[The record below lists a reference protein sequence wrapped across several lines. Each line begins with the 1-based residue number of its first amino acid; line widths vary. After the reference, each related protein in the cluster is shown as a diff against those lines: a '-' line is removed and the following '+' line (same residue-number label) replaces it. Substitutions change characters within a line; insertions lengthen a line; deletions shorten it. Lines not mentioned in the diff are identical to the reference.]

1 MLSPFFVIGQ
11 NKSNSTQD
19 YINTYTKIAIE
30 QEKQYGIPACIT
42 LAQGILESG
51 SGRSRLATEANNHFG
66 IKCHNDWK
74 GKKIYKDDDKQNE
87 CFRVYDNAEQS
98 YIDHSLFL
106 VGKKRYAELFKLKIT
121 DYKGWAKG
129 LKKAGYAEDREYPQK
144 LIGLIEKYNLQKF
157 DHYSMAD
164 VKGDLQRFSAQ
175 EKSNGKAVMRINGL
189 LYVKAGEGDTFASL
203 SRTFDI
209 SKRKLRK
216 YNDMYKRYKLKPG
229 DIIYL
234 EKKRNRA
241 ARGNKYHTT
250 EPGESLYDIS
260 QKYGVKLKRIYKMNP
275 AYENYAKLKVGDIV
289 RLR

>member
-1 MLSPFFVIGQ
+1 MKVKTFLFLMLSPFFVIGQ

-74 GKKIYKDDDKQNE
+74 GKKIYKDDDKKNE

-106 VGKKRYAELFKLKIT
+106 VGKKRYAELFQLKIT

-129 LKKAGYAEDREYPQK
+129 LKKAGYATNPKYPQL
-144 LIGLIEKYNLQKF
+144 LIDIIELY
-157 DHYSMAD
+157 
-164 VKGDLQRFSAQ
+164 DLANITQTYQ
-175 EKSNGKAVMRINGL
+175 EEESQEENKEI
-189 LYVKAGEGDTFASL
+189 
-203 SRTFDI
+203 I
-209 SKRKLRK
+209 SQNKEKIPQSKEIKQQNKEKKKPFWKRWKENRKERKKEREKRKLEK
-216 YNDMYKRYKLKPG
+216 ELQK
-229 DIIYL
+229 IIDQQDV
-234 EKKRNRA
+234 NRLDF
-241 ARGNKYHTT
+241 
-250 EPGESLYDIS
+250 EVEF
-260 QKYGVKLKRIYKMNP
+260 
-275 AYENYAKLKVGDIV
+275 
-289 RLR
+289 

>member
-1 MLSPFFVIGQ
+1 MVYMKIKVFLFLMLGSAVVLGQ

-106 VGKKRYAELFKLKIT
+106 VGKKRYADLFKLKIT

-129 LKKAGYAEDREYPQK
+129 LKQAGYATNPKYPQL
-144 LIGLIEKYNLQKF
+144 LIDIIELYDLANISQTYSEEETQKENKEII
-157 DHYSMAD
+157 SQN
-164 VKGDLQRFSAQ
+164 KEKIPQSKEIKQ
-175 EKSNGKAVMRINGL
+175 EKKEKKKPFWKRWKENRQERKR
-189 LYVKAGEGDTFASL
+189 E
-203 SRTFDI
+203 RE
-209 SKRKLRK
+209 KRKLEK
-216 YNDMYKRYKLKPG
+216 EIQKIIDQQ
-229 DIIYL
+229 DI
-234 EKKRNRA
+234 NRLDF
-241 ARGNKYHTT
+241 
-250 EPGESLYDIS
+250 EVEF
-260 QKYGVKLKRIYKMNP
+260 
-275 AYENYAKLKVGDIV
+275 
-289 RLR
+289 

>member
-1 MLSPFFVIGQ
+1 MKVKTFLFLMLSPFFVIGQ

-74 GKKIYKDDDKQNE
+74 GKKIYKDDDKKNE

-106 VGKKRYAELFKLKIT
+106 VGKKRYAELFQLKIT

-129 LKKAGYAEDREYPQK
+129 LKKAGYATNPKYPQL
-144 LIGLIEKYNLQKF
+144 LIDIIELYDLANITQTYQEEETQKENKEIISQNKEKIPQSKEIKQQNKEKKKPF
-157 DHYSMAD
+157 W
-164 VKGDLQRFSAQ
+164 KRWKENRQ
-175 EKSNGKAVMRINGL
+175 ERKR
-189 LYVKAGEGDTFASL
+189 E
-203 SRTFDI
+203 RE
-209 SKRKLRK
+209 KRKLEK
-216 YNDMYKRYKLKPG
+216 EIQK
-229 DIIYL
+229 IIDQQDV
-234 EKKRNRA
+234 NRLDF
-241 ARGNKYHTT
+241 
-250 EPGESLYDIS
+250 EVEF
-260 QKYGVKLKRIYKMNP
+260 
-275 AYENYAKLKVGDIV
+275 
-289 RLR
+289 

>member
-1 MLSPFFVIGQ
+1 MKVKTFLFLMLSPFFVLGQ

-129 LKKAGYAEDREYPQK
+129 LKQAGYATNPKYPQL
-144 LIGLIEKYNLQKF
+144 LIDIIELY
-157 DHYSMAD
+157 
-164 VKGDLQRFSAQ
+164 DLANITQTYQEQEAQ
-175 EKSNGKAVMRINGL
+175 EENKEI
-189 LYVKAGEGDTFASL
+189 
-203 SRTFDI
+203 I
-209 SKRKLRK
+209 SKNKEKIPQSKEIKQQNKEKKKPFWKRWKENRKERKKEREKRKLEK
-216 YNDMYKRYKLKPG
+216 ELQK
-229 DIIYL
+229 IIDQQDV
-234 EKKRNRA
+234 NRLDF
-241 ARGNKYHTT
+241 
-250 EPGESLYDIS
+250 EVEF
-260 QKYGVKLKRIYKMNP
+260 
-275 AYENYAKLKVGDIV
+275 
-289 RLR
+289 

>member
-11 NKSNSTQD
+11 SKSNSTQD

-74 GKKIYKDDDKQNE
+74 GKKIYKDDDKKNE

-106 VGKKRYAELFKLKIT
+106 VGKKRYAELFQLKIT

-129 LKKAGYAEDREYPQK
+129 LKKAGYATNPKYPQL
-144 LIGLIEKYNLQKF
+144 LIDIIELY
-157 DHYSMAD
+157 
-164 VKGDLQRFSAQ
+164 DLANITQTYQEEESQEENKEIIAQ
-175 EKSNGKAVMRINGL
+175 NKEKIPQSKEIKQQNKEKKKPFWKRWKENRQER
-189 LYVKAGEGDTFASL
+189 KKE
-203 SRTFDI
+203 RE
-209 SKRKLRK
+209 KRKLEK
-216 YNDMYKRYKLKPG
+216 ELQK
-229 DIIYL
+229 IIDQQDV
-234 EKKRNRA
+234 NRLDF
-241 ARGNKYHTT
+241 
-250 EPGESLYDIS
+250 EVEF
-260 QKYGVKLKRIYKMNP
+260 
-275 AYENYAKLKVGDIV
+275 
-289 RLR
+289 

>member
-1 MLSPFFVIGQ
+1 MKVKVLLFLMLSPFFVIGQ

-74 GKKIYKDDDKQNE
+74 GKKIYKDDDKKNE

-106 VGKKRYAELFKLKIT
+106 VGKKRYAELFQLKIT

-129 LKKAGYAEDREYPQK
+129 LKKAGYATNPKYPQL
-144 LIGLIEKYNLQKF
+144 LIDIIELY
-157 DHYSMAD
+157 
-164 VKGDLQRFSAQ
+164 DLANITQTYQEQEAQ
-175 EKSNGKAVMRINGL
+175 EENKEI
-189 LYVKAGEGDTFASL
+189 
-203 SRTFDI
+203 I
-209 SKRKLRK
+209 SQNKEKIPQSKEIKQQNKEKKKPFWKRWKENRKERKKEREKRKLEK
-216 YNDMYKRYKLKPG
+216 ELQK
-229 DIIYL
+229 IIDQQDV
-234 EKKRNRA
+234 NRLDF
-241 ARGNKYHTT
+241 
-250 EPGESLYDIS
+250 EVEF
-260 QKYGVKLKRIYKMNP
+260 
-275 AYENYAKLKVGDIV
+275 
-289 RLR
+289 

>member
-1 MLSPFFVIGQ
+1 MKVKTFLFLMLSPFFVIGQ

-74 GKKIYKDDDKQNE
+74 GKKIYKDDDKKNE

-106 VGKKRYAELFKLKIT
+106 VGKKRYAELFQLKIT

-129 LKKAGYAEDREYPQK
+129 LKKAGYATNPKYPQL
-144 LIGLIEKYNLQKF
+144 LIDIIELY
-157 DHYSMAD
+157 
-164 VKGDLQRFSAQ
+164 DLANITQTYQEQEAQ
-175 EKSNGKAVMRINGL
+175 EENKEI
-189 LYVKAGEGDTFASL
+189 
-203 SRTFDI
+203 I
-209 SKRKLRK
+209 SKNKEKIPQNKEIKQQNKEKKKPFWKRWKENRKERKKEREKRKLEK
-216 YNDMYKRYKLKPG
+216 ELQK
-229 DIIYL
+229 IIDQQDV
-234 EKKRNRA
+234 NRLDF
-241 ARGNKYHTT
+241 
-250 EPGESLYDIS
+250 EVEF
-260 QKYGVKLKRIYKMNP
+260 
-275 AYENYAKLKVGDIV
+275 
-289 RLR
+289 

>member
-1 MLSPFFVIGQ
+1 MKVKTFLFLMLSPFFVIGQ

-74 GKKIYKDDDKQNE
+74 GKKIYKDDDKKNE

-106 VGKKRYAELFKLKIT
+106 VGKKRYAELFQLKIT

-129 LKKAGYAEDREYPQK
+129 LKKAGYATNPKYPQL
-144 LIGLIEKYNLQKF
+144 LIDIIELY
-157 DHYSMAD
+157 
-164 VKGDLQRFSAQ
+164 DLANITQTYQEQEAQ
-175 EKSNGKAVMRINGL
+175 EENKEI
-189 LYVKAGEGDTFASL
+189 
-203 SRTFDI
+203 I
-209 SKRKLRK
+209 SQNKEIKQQNKEKKKPFWKRWKENRKERKKEREKRKLEK
-216 YNDMYKRYKLKPG
+216 ELQK
-229 DIIYL
+229 IIDQQDV
-234 EKKRNRA
+234 NRLDF
-241 ARGNKYHTT
+241 
-250 EPGESLYDIS
+250 EVEF
-260 QKYGVKLKRIYKMNP
+260 
-275 AYENYAKLKVGDIV
+275 
-289 RLR
+289 

>member
-74 GKKIYKDDDKQNE
+74 GKKIYKDDDKKNE

-106 VGKKRYAELFKLKIT
+106 VGKKRYAELFQLKIT

-129 LKKAGYAEDREYPQK
+129 LKKAGYATNPKYPQL
-144 LIGLIEKYNLQKF
+144 LIDIIELY
-157 DHYSMAD
+157 
-164 VKGDLQRFSAQ
+164 DLANITQTYQEQEAQ
-175 EKSNGKAVMRINGL
+175 EENKEI
-189 LYVKAGEGDTFASL
+189 
-203 SRTFDI
+203 I
-209 SKRKLRK
+209 SKNKEKIPQNKEIKQQNKEKKKPFWKRWKENRKERKKEREKRKLEK
-216 YNDMYKRYKLKPG
+216 ELQK
-229 DIIYL
+229 IIDQQDV
-234 EKKRNRA
+234 NRLDF
-241 ARGNKYHTT
+241 
-250 EPGESLYDIS
+250 EVEF
-260 QKYGVKLKRIYKMNP
+260 
-275 AYENYAKLKVGDIV
+275 
-289 RLR
+289 

>member
-1 MLSPFFVIGQ
+1 MKVKVLLFLMLSPFFVIGQ

-74 GKKIYKDDDKQNE
+74 GKKIYKDDDKKNE

-106 VGKKRYAELFKLKIT
+106 VGKKRYADLFKLKIT

-129 LKKAGYAEDREYPQK
+129 LKQAGYATNPKYPQL
-144 LIGLIEKYNLQKF
+144 LIDIIELY
-157 DHYSMAD
+157 
-164 VKGDLQRFSAQ
+164 DLANITQTYQEQEAQ
-175 EKSNGKAVMRINGL
+175 EENKEIIAQNKEKIPQSKEIKQQNKEKKKPFWKRWKENR
-189 LYVKAGEGDTFASL
+189 KE
-203 SRTFDI
+203 RKKERE
-209 SKRKLRK
+209 KRKLEK
-216 YNDMYKRYKLKPG
+216 ELQK
-229 DIIYL
+229 IIDQQDV
-234 EKKRNRA
+234 NRLDF
-241 ARGNKYHTT
+241 
-250 EPGESLYDIS
+250 EVEF
-260 QKYGVKLKRIYKMNP
+260 
-275 AYENYAKLKVGDIV
+275 
-289 RLR
+289 

>member
-1 MLSPFFVIGQ
+1 MKVKVLLFLMLSPFFVIGQ

-74 GKKIYKDDDKQNE
+74 GKKIYKDDDKKNE

-106 VGKKRYAELFKLKIT
+106 VGKKRYADLFKLKIT

-129 LKKAGYAEDREYPQK
+129 LKQAGYATNLKYPQL
-144 LIGLIEKYNLQKF
+144 LIDIIELY
-157 DHYSMAD
+157 
-164 VKGDLQRFSAQ
+164 DLANITQTYQEQEAQ
-175 EKSNGKAVMRINGL
+175 EENKEIIAQNKEKIPQSKEIKQQNKEKKKPFWKRWKENR
-189 LYVKAGEGDTFASL
+189 KE
-203 SRTFDI
+203 RKKERE
-209 SKRKLRK
+209 KRKLEK
-216 YNDMYKRYKLKPG
+216 ELQK
-229 DIIYL
+229 IIDQQDV
-234 EKKRNRA
+234 NRLDF
-241 ARGNKYHTT
+241 
-250 EPGESLYDIS
+250 EVEF
-260 QKYGVKLKRIYKMNP
+260 
-275 AYENYAKLKVGDIV
+275 
-289 RLR
+289 

>member
-1 MLSPFFVIGQ
+1 MKVKTFLFLMLSPFFVIGQ

-74 GKKIYKDDDKQNE
+74 GKKIYKDDDKKNE

-106 VGKKRYAELFKLKIT
+106 VGKKRYADLFKLKIT

-129 LKKAGYAEDREYPQK
+129 LKQAGYATNPKYPQL
-144 LIGLIEKYNLQKF
+144 LIDIIELY
-157 DHYSMAD
+157 
-164 VKGDLQRFSAQ
+164 DLANITQTYQEQEAQ
-175 EKSNGKAVMRINGL
+175 EENKEIIAQNKEKIPQSKEIKQQNKEKKKPFWKRWKENR
-189 LYVKAGEGDTFASL
+189 KE
-203 SRTFDI
+203 RKKERE
-209 SKRKLRK
+209 KRKLEK
-216 YNDMYKRYKLKPG
+216 ELQK
-229 DIIYL
+229 IIDQQDV
-234 EKKRNRA
+234 NRLDF
-241 ARGNKYHTT
+241 
-250 EPGESLYDIS
+250 EVEF
-260 QKYGVKLKRIYKMNP
+260 
-275 AYENYAKLKVGDIV
+275 
-289 RLR
+289 

>member
-1 MLSPFFVIGQ
+1 MKVKTFLFLMLSPFFVIGQ

-74 GKKIYKDDDKQNE
+74 GKKIYKDDDKKNE

-106 VGKKRYAELFKLKIT
+106 VGKKRYAELFQLKIT

-129 LKKAGYAEDREYPQK
+129 LKKAGYATNPKYPQL
-144 LIGLIEKYNLQKF
+144 LIDIIELY
-157 DHYSMAD
+157 
-164 VKGDLQRFSAQ
+164 DLANITQTYQEQEAQ
-175 EKSNGKAVMRINGL
+175 E
-189 LYVKAGEGDTFASL
+189 
-203 SRTFDI
+203 
-209 SKRKLRK
+209 
-216 YNDMYKRYKLKPG
+216 
-229 DIIYL
+229 
-234 EKKRNRA
+234 
-241 ARGNKYHTT
+241 
-250 EPGESLYDIS
+250 
-260 QKYGVKLKRIYKMNP
+260 
-275 AYENYAKLKVGDIV
+275 
-289 RLR
+289 

>member
-1 MLSPFFVIGQ
+1 MKVKTFLFLMLSPFFVIGQ

-74 GKKIYKDDDKQNE
+74 GKKIYKDDDKKNE

-106 VGKKRYAELFKLKIT
+106 VGKKRYAELFQLKIT

-129 LKKAGYAEDREYPQK
+129 LKKAGYATNPKYPQL
-144 LIGLIEKYNLQKF
+144 LIDIIELY
-157 DHYSMAD
+157 
-164 VKGDLQRFSAQ
+164 DLANITQTYQEEESQEENKEIIAQ
-175 EKSNGKAVMRINGL
+175 NKEKIPQSKEIKQQNKEKKKPFWKRWKENRQER
-189 LYVKAGEGDTFASL
+189 KKE
-203 SRTFDI
+203 RE
-209 SKRKLRK
+209 KRKLEK
-216 YNDMYKRYKLKPG
+216 ELQK
-229 DIIYL
+229 IIDQQDV
-234 EKKRNRA
+234 NRLDF
-241 ARGNKYHTT
+241 
-250 EPGESLYDIS
+250 EVEF
-260 QKYGVKLKRIYKMNP
+260 
-275 AYENYAKLKVGDIV
+275 
-289 RLR
+289 

>member
-1 MLSPFFVIGQ
+1 MKVKTFLFLMLSPFFVLGQ

-129 LKKAGYAEDREYPQK
+129 LKQAGYATNPKYPQL
-144 LIGLIEKYNLQKF
+144 LIDIIELY
-157 DHYSMAD
+157 
-164 VKGDLQRFSAQ
+164 DLANITQTYQEQEAQ
-175 EKSNGKAVMRINGL
+175 EENKEIISKNKEKIPQSKEIKQQN
-189 LYVKAGEGDTFASL
+189 KL
-203 SRTFDI
+203 SRLNY
-209 SKRKLRK
+209 RW
-216 YNDMYKRYKLKPG
+216 RYLLGWKC
-229 DIIYL
+229 
-234 EKKRNRA
+234 
-241 ARGNKYHTT
+241 
-250 EPGESLYDIS
+250 
-260 QKYGVKLKRIYKMNP
+260 
-275 AYENYAKLKVGDIV
+275 
-289 RLR
+289 

>member
-1 MLSPFFVIGQ
+1 MKVKTFLFLMLSPFFVIGQ

-74 GKKIYKDDDKQNE
+74 GKKIYKDDDKKNE

-106 VGKKRYAELFKLKIT
+106 VGKKRYAELFQLKIT

-129 LKKAGYAEDREYPQK
+129 LKKAGYATNPKYPQL
-144 LIGLIEKYNLQKF
+144 LIDIIELY
-157 DHYSMAD
+157 
-164 VKGDLQRFSAQ
+164 DLANITQTYQEQEAQ
-175 EKSNGKAVMRINGL
+175 EENKEI
-189 LYVKAGEGDTFASL
+189 
-203 SRTFDI
+203 I
-209 SKRKLRK
+209 SKNKEKIPQSKEIKQEKKEKKKPFWKRWKENRKERKKEREKRKLEK
-216 YNDMYKRYKLKPG
+216 ELQKIIDQQ
-229 DIIYL
+229 DI
-234 EKKRNRA
+234 NRLDF
-241 ARGNKYHTT
+241 
-250 EPGESLYDIS
+250 EVEF
-260 QKYGVKLKRIYKMNP
+260 
-275 AYENYAKLKVGDIV
+275 
-289 RLR
+289 

>member
-1 MLSPFFVIGQ
+1 MKIKVFLFLMLSSVIVFGQ

-74 GKKIYKDDDKQNE
+74 GKKIYKDDDKKNE

-106 VGKKRYAELFKLKIT
+106 VGKKRYADLFKLKIT

-129 LKKAGYAEDREYPQK
+129 LKQAGYATNPKYPQL
-144 LIGLIEKYNLQKF
+144 LIDIIELYDLANISQT
-157 DHYSMAD
+157 YQEE
-164 VKGDLQRFSAQ
+164 DLQEESKEIISQNKEKNPQSKEIKQ
-175 EKSNGKAVMRINGL
+175 EKKEKKKPFWKRW
-189 LYVKAGEGDTFASL
+189 KEK
-203 SRTFDI
+203 RQERKKERE
-209 SKRKLRK
+209 KRKLEK
-216 YNDMYKRYKLKPG
+216 ELQKIIDQQ
-229 DIIYL
+229 DI
-234 EKKRNRA
+234 NRLDF
-241 ARGNKYHTT
+241 
-250 EPGESLYDIS
+250 EVEF
-260 QKYGVKLKRIYKMNP
+260 
-275 AYENYAKLKVGDIV
+275 
-289 RLR
+289 

>member
-1 MLSPFFVIGQ
+1 MKVKTFLFLMLSPFFVIGQ

-74 GKKIYKDDDKQNE
+74 GKKIYKDDDKKNE

-129 LKKAGYAEDREYPQK
+129 LKKAGYATNPKYPQL
-144 LIGLIEKYNLQKF
+144 LIDIIELYDLANITQTYQEEETQKENKEII
-157 DHYSMAD
+157 SQN
-164 VKGDLQRFSAQ
+164 K
-175 EKSNGKAVMRINGL
+175 EKIPQSKEIKQQNKEKKKPFWKRWKENR
-189 LYVKAGEGDTFASL
+189 KE
-203 SRTFDI
+203 RKKERE
-209 SKRKLRK
+209 KRKLEK
-216 YNDMYKRYKLKPG
+216 ELQKIIDQQ
-229 DIIYL
+229 DI
-234 EKKRNRA
+234 NRLDF
-241 ARGNKYHTT
+241 
-250 EPGESLYDIS
+250 EVEF
-260 QKYGVKLKRIYKMNP
+260 
-275 AYENYAKLKVGDIV
+275 
-289 RLR
+289 

>member
-1 MLSPFFVIGQ
+1 MKVKTFLFLMLSPFFVIGQ

-74 GKKIYKDDDKQNE
+74 GKKIYKDDDKKNE

-106 VGKKRYAELFKLKIT
+106 VGKKRYAELFQLKIT

-129 LKKAGYAEDREYPQK
+129 LKKAGYATNPKYPQL
-144 LIGLIEKYNLQKF
+144 LIDIIELY
-157 DHYSMAD
+157 
-164 VKGDLQRFSAQ
+164 DLANITQTYQEQEAQ
-175 EKSNGKAVMRINGL
+175 EENKEI
-189 LYVKAGEGDTFASL
+189 
-203 SRTFDI
+203 I
-209 SKRKLRK
+209 SQNKEKIPQSKEIKQQNKEKKKPFWKRWKENRKERKKEREKRKLEK
-216 YNDMYKRYKLKPG
+216 ELQK
-229 DIIYL
+229 IIDQQDV
-234 EKKRNRA
+234 NRLDF
-241 ARGNKYHTT
+241 
-250 EPGESLYDIS
+250 EVEF
-260 QKYGVKLKRIYKMNP
+260 
-275 AYENYAKLKVGDIV
+275 
-289 RLR
+289 

>member
-1 MLSPFFVIGQ
+1 MKVKTFLFLMLSPFFVIGQ

-66 IKCHNDWK
+66 IKCHNEWK
-74 GKKIYKDDDKQNE
+74 GKKIYKDDDKRNE

-129 LKKAGYAEDREYPQK
+129 LKQAGYATNPKYPQL
-144 LIGLIEKYNLQKF
+144 LIDIIELYDLANITQTYQEEETQKENKEII
-157 DHYSMAD
+157 SQN
-164 VKGDLQRFSAQ
+164 KEIKQQ
-175 EKSNGKAVMRINGL
+175 NKEKKKPFWKRWKENRKER
-189 LYVKAGEGDTFASL
+189 KKE
-203 SRTFDI
+203 RE
-209 SKRKLRK
+209 KRKLEK
-216 YNDMYKRYKLKPG
+216 ELQK
-229 DIIYL
+229 IIDQQDV
-234 EKKRNRA
+234 NRLDF
-241 ARGNKYHTT
+241 
-250 EPGESLYDIS
+250 EVEF
-260 QKYGVKLKRIYKMNP
+260 
-275 AYENYAKLKVGDIV
+275 
-289 RLR
+289 

>member
-1 MLSPFFVIGQ
+1 MKVKTFLFLMLSPFFVIGQ

-74 GKKIYKDDDKQNE
+74 GKKIYKDDDKKNE

-106 VGKKRYAELFKLKIT
+106 VGKKRYADLFKLKIT

-129 LKKAGYAEDREYPQK
+129 LKKAGYATNPKYPQL
-144 LIGLIEKYNLQKF
+144 LIDIIELY
-157 DHYSMAD
+157 
-164 VKGDLQRFSAQ
+164 DLANITQTYQEEESQEENKEIIAQ
-175 EKSNGKAVMRINGL
+175 NKEKIPQSKEIKQQNKEKKKPFWKRWKENRQER
-189 LYVKAGEGDTFASL
+189 KKE
-203 SRTFDI
+203 RE
-209 SKRKLRK
+209 KRKLEK
-216 YNDMYKRYKLKPG
+216 ELQKIIDQQ
-229 DIIYL
+229 DI
-234 EKKRNRA
+234 NRLDF
-241 ARGNKYHTT
+241 
-250 EPGESLYDIS
+250 EVEF
-260 QKYGVKLKRIYKMNP
+260 
-275 AYENYAKLKVGDIV
+275 
-289 RLR
+289 

>member
-1 MLSPFFVIGQ
+1 MKVKTFLFLMLSPFFVIGQ

-74 GKKIYKDDDKQNE
+74 GKKIYKDDDKKNE

-106 VGKKRYAELFKLKIT
+106 VGKKRYAELFQLKIT

-129 LKKAGYAEDREYPQK
+129 LKQAGYATNPKYPQL
-144 LIGLIEKYNLQKF
+144 LIDIIELY
-157 DHYSMAD
+157 
-164 VKGDLQRFSAQ
+164 DLANITQTYQEQEAQ
-175 EKSNGKAVMRINGL
+175 EENKEI
-189 LYVKAGEGDTFASL
+189 
-203 SRTFDI
+203 I
-209 SKRKLRK
+209 SQNKEKIPQNKEIKQQNKEKKKPFWKRWKENRKERKKEREKRKLEK
-216 YNDMYKRYKLKPG
+216 ELQK
-229 DIIYL
+229 IIDQQDV
-234 EKKRNRA
+234 NRLDF
-241 ARGNKYHTT
+241 
-250 EPGESLYDIS
+250 EVEF
-260 QKYGVKLKRIYKMNP
+260 
-275 AYENYAKLKVGDIV
+275 
-289 RLR
+289 

>member
-1 MLSPFFVIGQ
+1 MKVKTFLFLILSPFFVIGQ

-74 GKKIYKDDDKQNE
+74 GKKIYKDDDKKNE

-106 VGKKRYAELFKLKIT
+106 VGKKRYADLFKLKIT

-129 LKKAGYAEDREYPQK
+129 LKKAGYATNPKYPQL
-144 LIGLIEKYNLQKF
+144 LIDIIELY
-157 DHYSMAD
+157 
-164 VKGDLQRFSAQ
+164 DLANITQTYQEQEAQ
-175 EKSNGKAVMRINGL
+175 EENKEI
-189 LYVKAGEGDTFASL
+189 
-203 SRTFDI
+203 I
-209 SKRKLRK
+209 SKNKEKIPQNKEIKQQNKEKKKPFWKRWKENRKERKKEREKRKLEK
-216 YNDMYKRYKLKPG
+216 ELQKIIDQQ
-229 DIIYL
+229 DI
-234 EKKRNRA
+234 NRLDF
-241 ARGNKYHTT
+241 
-250 EPGESLYDIS
+250 EVEF
-260 QKYGVKLKRIYKMNP
+260 
-275 AYENYAKLKVGDIV
+275 
-289 RLR
+289 

>member
-1 MLSPFFVIGQ
+1 MKVKTFLFLMLSPFFVIGQ

-74 GKKIYKDDDKQNE
+74 GKKIYKDDDKKNE

-106 VGKKRYAELFKLKIT
+106 VGKKRYAELFQLKIT

-129 LKKAGYAEDREYPQK
+129 LKKAGYATNPKYPQL
-144 LIGLIEKYNLQKF
+144 LIDIIELY
-157 DHYSMAD
+157 
-164 VKGDLQRFSAQ
+164 DLANITQTYQEQEAQ
-175 EKSNGKAVMRINGL
+175 EENKEI
-189 LYVKAGEGDTFASL
+189 
-203 SRTFDI
+203 I
-209 SKRKLRK
+209 SQNKEKIPQSKEIKQEKKEKKKPFWKRWKENRKERKKEREKRKLEK
-216 YNDMYKRYKLKPG
+216 ELQK
-229 DIIYL
+229 IIDQQDV
-234 EKKRNRA
+234 NRLDF
-241 ARGNKYHTT
+241 
-250 EPGESLYDIS
+250 EVEF
-260 QKYGVKLKRIYKMNP
+260 
-275 AYENYAKLKVGDIV
+275 
-289 RLR
+289 

>member
-1 MLSPFFVIGQ
+1 MKVKTFLFLMLSPFFVIGQ

-74 GKKIYKDDDKQNE
+74 GKKIYKDDDKKNE

-106 VGKKRYAELFKLKIT
+106 VGKKRYAELFQLKIT

-129 LKKAGYAEDREYPQK
+129 LKQAGYATNPKYPQL
-144 LIGLIEKYNLQKF
+144 LIDIIELY
-157 DHYSMAD
+157 
-164 VKGDLQRFSAQ
+164 DLANITQTYQEQEAQ
-175 EKSNGKAVMRINGL
+175 EENKEI
-189 LYVKAGEGDTFASL
+189 
-203 SRTFDI
+203 I
-209 SKRKLRK
+209 SQNKEKIPQSKEIKQQNKEKKKPFWKRWKENRKERKKEREKRKLEK
-216 YNDMYKRYKLKPG
+216 ELQK
-229 DIIYL
+229 IIDQQDV
-234 EKKRNRA
+234 NRLDF
-241 ARGNKYHTT
+241 
-250 EPGESLYDIS
+250 EVEF
-260 QKYGVKLKRIYKMNP
+260 
-275 AYENYAKLKVGDIV
+275 
-289 RLR
+289 

>member
-1 MLSPFFVIGQ
+1 MKVKTFLFLMLSPFFVIGQ

-74 GKKIYKDDDKQNE
+74 GKKIYKDDDKKNE

-106 VGKKRYAELFKLKIT
+106 VGKKRYAELFQLKIT

-129 LKKAGYAEDREYPQK
+129 LKKAGYATNPKYPQL
-144 LIGLIEKYNLQKF
+144 LIDIIELY
-157 DHYSMAD
+157 
-164 VKGDLQRFSAQ
+164 DLANITQTYQEQEAQ
-175 EKSNGKAVMRINGL
+175 EENKEI
-189 LYVKAGEGDTFASL
+189 
-203 SRTFDI
+203 I
-209 SKRKLRK
+209 SQNKEKIPQSKEIKQEKKEKKKPFWKRWKENRQERKKEREKRKLEK
-216 YNDMYKRYKLKPG
+216 ELQKIIDQQ
-229 DIIYL
+229 DI
-234 EKKRNRA
+234 NRLDF
-241 ARGNKYHTT
+241 
-250 EPGESLYDIS
+250 EVEF
-260 QKYGVKLKRIYKMNP
+260 
-275 AYENYAKLKVGDIV
+275 
-289 RLR
+289 